1 MVADSRLGD
10 DPGAAPGGSREVRD
24 RRYLLVAPSG
34 VSALFSSWGA
44 GLVSLYTPDRAG
56 RFADV
61 VLGFDQAGDYAA
73 QPNLYFGC
81 TVGRVANR
89 IRDARFQ
96 LDGATVALA
105 ANDGR
110 HHLHGGP
117 ERSFDRVEW
126 AAAPGASDAGP
137 QVVFRR
143 VSPHLEEGYPGS
155 VEVAVTYTMTEA
167 DDLRIEYEARSDRT
181 TPLNLTN
188 HTYWNLAGA
197 GAGSILDHV
206 LEVAADRYTP
216 TDGALIPTGSIEPVA
231 GTALDFRSPRR
242 IGQRIAELEPSGARG
257 YDHNFVLAG
266 SGPEPAFA
274 ARIEEPVSGRAVE
287 VWTTQ
292 PCIQFYSG
300 NLMSPTKGKLG
311 RHYARRSGLC
321 LEPQGYPDAVNN
333 LGFASVLLAPDQVYR
348 QTIIFRVRTDAA
360 PR

>member
-61 VLGFDQAGDYAA
+61 VLGFDQASDYAA

-216 TDGALIPTGSIEPVA
+216 TDGELIPTGSIEPVA

-266 SGPEPAFA
+266 SGPEPVFA